1 MVRMETF
8 KNNLVLFLPVIVLL
22 YSGCACFNLDS
33 EKPSVFTG
41 PHRSYFGFSVD
52 FFKPGDKLVNVL
64 IGAPKA
70 NTSLASDSAIIER
83 GAVYSCPWRRDSSCQ
98 QMVFDDTDDR
108 RSDKGLQMEF
118 KSNQWFG
125 ATVRSD
131 GEHILA
137 CAPLYQW
144 STFGLT
150 EREPVGTCYLKKGAK
165 IVEYSPCRT
174 DSHTPEG
181 QGFCQAGFSA
191 DLAKNRRVLLG
202 GPGSFYW
209 QGQLI
214 SDDIAEIVDRYDNQ
228 FNTLYYS
235 QKSTTPTGAQYDDSY
250 LGNASVSMETSRHR
264 TTVIVVFDT
273 MLLLLFTDYVTGVPR
288 GDKALGYVSIFNG
301 TNMESVAN
309 LTGWQMAAYF
319 GYSVL
324 ATDVNNDGLVD
335 LLAGAPLFMDRGSD
349 GKLREV
355 GQVCVYL
362 GRGGFSF
369 QPPLKLTGS
378 EVYARY
384 GSSIAA
390 LGDLDGDGYN
400 DVAVS
405 APYGGWDR
413 QGLVHI
419 HNGQASGISPSPSQ
433 VLEGRWVSDHMP
445 PSFGYAMRG
454 GRDIDGNGYPD
465 LLVGAFGADRAV
477 LYRSRP
483 VVRVNA
489 TLDISPQIINREEK
503 SCTLPGTGAA
513 VSCFTVKYCL
523 KASGR
528 GSPALLYFKV
538 EVVVDRL
545 KHKGATKRVLFL
557 HSRSDVYQKNMTV
570 SNAQGLTCEELQAY
584 LMDDSE
590 FRDKIT
596 PISVHVD
603 YQLDQRRAADKT
615 GLTPVLDQNTPSNLS
630 RQAHILLDC
639 GNDNICKPDLQLTV
653 RSDREQLYIGDDNA
667 VTLEVTSE
675 NRGEGAYEAELHV
688 TLPPQAD
695 FTGVVRNSQALSRL
709 SCAYKRDNL
718 TRLVVCDLGN
728 PMNGGTKLVAGL
740 RFSVHQLSE
749 RDTSIQFDLQMHSSN
764 QYNTTSQLV
773 SSVTRMAVLAKVEV
787 RGVSTPDQVFL
798 PIANWAPR
806 HPPALEDDIGPLVQH
821 IYEVRNNGP
830 STFSKA
836 ILDISVPYHYGNGS
850 LLYITKY
857 ETDGPINCSS
867 ITQINPLNVSGAGV
881 SVERDSSVVVSGER
895 EDGQRRIHG
904 NHVQRRD
911 VAGRATDGDV
921 GLLDC
926 FKVQCM
932 HIKCQVGRMERGR
945 SAILFIRSRL
955 GVATFL
961 ETENQNRS
969 FILRSSASF
978 IVIEMPYEK
987 LLSELPASSTTV
999 STAVVWVAVDG
1010 RQPVPGWVIA
1020 LAVLS
1025 GLLLLALLI
1034 YIMHKVGFFNRVRPP
1049 LDSDGTEKEHLHP
1062 QENGGEG
1069 NTEA

>member
-1 MVRMETF
+1 ME
-8 KNNLVLFLPVIVLL
+8 KNKNYFVLSLPLVLLFC
-22 YSGCACFNLDS
+22 SRCACFNLDS
-33 EKPSVFTG
+33 EKPTVFTG
-41 PHRSYFGFSVD
+41 PHGSYFGFSVD
-52 FFKPGDKLVNVL
+52 FFNSGDTRVNVL

-70 NTSLASDSAIIER
+70 NTSRASESVITER
-83 GAVYSCPWRRDSSCQ
+83 GAVYGCPWKRDSSCQ
-98 QMVFDDTDDR
+98 QIVFDDTGDR
-108 RSDKGLQMEF
+108 RSDAGLQMEF
-118 KSNQWFG
+118 KSHQWFG

-144 STFGLT
+144 TTFGLT
-150 EREPVGTCYLKKGAK
+150 EREPVGTCYLKKGGK

-174 DSHTPEG
+174 DFHTPEG

-191 DLAKNRRVLLG
+191 ALAKNHRVLLG

-214 SDDIAEIVDRYDNQ
+214 SDDITEIIDRYDNQ
-228 FNTLYYS
+228 FNTPYVS

-250 LGNASVSMETSRHR
+250 LGYSVAVGDFNNDGE
-264 TTVIVVFDT
+264 D
-273 MLLLLFTDYVTGVPR
+273 DYVTGVPR

-301 TNMESVAN
+301 SNMESVAN

-319 GYSVL
+319 GYSIL

-362 GRGGFSF
+362 GRGDFGF
-369 QPPLKLTGS
+369 QAPLKLTGS

-384 GSSIAA
+384 GSSVVA

-405 APYGGWDR
+405 APYGGSER

-419 HNGQASGISPSPSQ
+419 HNGRPAGVQQSPSQ
-433 VLEGRWVSDHMP
+433 VLEGRVVSSYMA

-454 GRDIDGNGYPD
+454 GRDIDSNGYPD

-483 VVRVNA
+483 VIRVNA
-489 TLDISPQIINREEK
+489 TLDIHPQIINRDEK
-503 SCTLPGTGAA
+503 SCSLPGSGTPA
-513 VSCFTVKYCL
+513 SCFTVKYCL

-528 GSPALLYFKV
+528 QAPTLLNFKV

-557 HSRSDVYQKNMTV
+557 HSRTDLYQKNMTV
-570 SNAQGLTCEELQAY
+570 SNSQGPACEELQAY

-596 PISVHVD
+596 PISIHVD
-603 YQLDQRRAADKT
+603 YQLDQQRAADLT
-615 GLTPVLDQNTPSNLS
+615 GLTPVLDQNTPSYLS

-653 RSDREQLYIGDDNA
+653 QSDRERLYIGDDNA
-667 VTLEVTSE
+667 VTLEVVGE

-718 TRLVVCDLGN
+718 TRLVVCDMGN
-728 PMNGGTKLVAGL
+728 PMNGGTKLAAGL

-764 QYNTTSQLV
+764 QYNNTSQLV

-787 RGVSTPDQVFL
+787 RGVSAPDQVFL

-821 IYEVRNNGP
+821 IFEVRNNGP

-836 ILDISVPYHYGNGS
+836 ILDISVPYHYSNGS

-857 ETDGPINCSS
+857 ETDGPIKCSS
-867 ITQINPLNVSGAGV
+867 ETQINPLNVSGAGV
-881 SVERDSSVVVSGER
+881 SVERNSSVVTRGER
-895 EDGQRRIHG
+895 EDGQSRIHG

-911 VAGRATDGDV
+911 VAGRATEGDI
-921 GLLDC
+921 GMLDC
-926 FKVQCM
+926 WKVECM
-932 HIKCQVGRMERGR
+932 HIKCEVGRMERGR

-955 GVATFL
+955 GVGTFL
-961 ETENQNRS
+961 KTENQNRS
-969 FILRSSASF
+969 FVLRSSASF
-978 IVIEMPYEK
+978 IVIEMPYENMA
-987 LLSELPASSTTV
+987 SELPASITTV

-1034 YIMHKVGFFNRVRPP
+1034 YVMHKVGFFNRVRPP
-1049 LDSDGTEKEHLHP
+1049 LDSDGTEKEQLHP
-1062 QENGGEG
+1062 PENEEG
-1069 NTEA
+1069 NMDA